1 MSDKRG
7 LDELIIYNVS
17 AVKCDATAYAISI
30 LFRTFTEPKMRRCDL
45 IASFAL
51 GDDNIIR

>member
-1 MSDKRG
+1 MSP
-7 LDELIIYNVS
+7 LSPYYYSES
-17 AVKCDATAYAISI
+17 ALQVEVAGIVISR

-51 GDDNIIR
+51 GINNITC